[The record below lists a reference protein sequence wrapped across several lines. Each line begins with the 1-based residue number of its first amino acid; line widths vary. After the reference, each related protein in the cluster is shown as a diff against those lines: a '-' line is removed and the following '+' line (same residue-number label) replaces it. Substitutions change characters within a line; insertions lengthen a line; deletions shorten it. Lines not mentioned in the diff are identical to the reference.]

1 MYVHVHACVCAHI
14 CRLWTSAEVLWGPQK
29 ALSVLCYS
37 WPIPLIKFSLS
48 EPGVYLSLP
57 TLEASQPQ
65 GSWLHILKSW
75 VIGIGWK
82 LGLLHEY
89 WDLNSGP
96 HNCMTSA
103 EPSISPILWMLECL
117 CERGAITEI
126 LKILLVVWIF
136 IPHKAL
142 QNVLVNEKAIVSKY

>member
-14 CRLWTSAEVLWGPQK
+14 CRLWTSAEVLWGPEK

-37 WPIPLIKFSLS
+37 LPIPLIKLSLP
-48 EPGVYLSLP
+48 EPGVYLSLA

-65 GSWLHILKSW
+65 GSCLHILESW

-103 EPSISPILWMLECL
+103 ESSLSPILWMLVFMGKGCNNWDFENPFSRL
-117 CERGAITEI
+117 NFYSSQGLAKRFG
-126 LKILLVVWIF
+126 
-136 IPHKAL
+136 
-142 QNVLVNEKAIVSKY
+142 